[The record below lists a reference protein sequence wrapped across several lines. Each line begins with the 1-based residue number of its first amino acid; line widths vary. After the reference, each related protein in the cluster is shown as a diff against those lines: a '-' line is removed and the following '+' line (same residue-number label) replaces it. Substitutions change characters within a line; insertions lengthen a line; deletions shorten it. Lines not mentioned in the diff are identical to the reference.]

1 MNVCKILA
9 IIFISLLDLS
19 KLHEVE
25 TEFLELLEEI
35 NNLIETKTLDLD
47 SVIGDVEEIAEQ
59 QSGSKLKPNSPL
71 SNNLAKENSRCKVE
85 ASVLQQDLLGLIEN
99 VLQITFPNM
108 VEVNSKDESKSFTLK
123 TRNQIRSEKNI
134 VAVAEMSTK
143 NLIFGGKNLKL
154 ILGQDLFREMII
166 VNRMKNLHNLWFLSD
181 LNFDQTITYIKLM
194 ISSLNNKGMF
204 IKCEYIKEIQPFLF
218 ILADKLK
225 KQIFSYS
232 LTFELNERGN

>member
-47 SVIGDVEEIAEQ
+47 SVIGDVEDIAEQ

-71 SNNLAKENSRCKVE
+71 SNNLSKENSRCKVE

-123 TRNQIRSEKNI
+123 KRKTTLQ
-134 VAVAEMSTK
+134 V
-143 NLIFGGKNLKL
+143 
-154 ILGQDLFREMII
+154 
-166 VNRMKNLHNLWFLSD
+166 
-181 LNFDQTITYIKLM
+181 
-194 ISSLNNKGMF
+194 
-204 IKCEYIKEIQPFLF
+204 P
-218 ILADKLK
+218 K
-225 KQIFSYS
+225 K
-232 LTFELNERGN
+232 

>member
-9 IIFISLLDLS
+9 IIFISLLNLS

-108 VEVNSKDESKSFTLK
+108 VEVNSKDESKSLK
-123 TRNQIRSEKNI
+123 KRNQIQSEKNI
-134 VAVAEMSTK
+134 VAIAEMSTK
-143 NLIFGGKNLKL
+143 NLFFGGKNLKL